1 MRRWKTILCLAT
13 LCAALTLT
21 GCYES
26 PDVTLHEPGVY
37 KGAEDPLLAK
47 AQDRGHADTLRER
60 MLAVQT
66 DR

>member
-1 MRRWKTILCLAT
+1 MRFGKTILCLAT
-13 LCAALTLT
+13 LCAAAALS

-47 AQDRGHADTLRER
+47 AQQSQHADELRER